1 MTLANCLNILV
12 TADFLKLEAV
22 YDAVWNFFF
31 KLNFVE
37 VVNSCSLNLSNIC
50 PKVVLDIA

>member
-1 MTLANCLNILV
+1 VTLANCLNILV